1 MTPVQI
7 SRSLSKAVSTL
18 SFGAPITHVYN
29 PLVYAARS
37 HEQYENRF
45 ARPECEVLFLGMN
58 PGPWGMAQTGVPFGE
73 VTLVRDWMGIEAKVD
88 KPVVEH
94 PKRPVTGFACTRSE
108 VSGKRLWGWAQER
121 FGTPDDF
128 FPRFYVH
135 NYCPLSFMEASG
147 RNFTPDKLKVDERA
161 PLYEACD
168 EALRQLVNYL
178 QPEYV
183 LGVGGFAEKR
193 IRAALVAYDGVIGRI
208 LHPSPASPAANRGW
222 AALAESDLA
231 DLGIDV

>member
-1 MTPVQI
+1 
-7 SRSLSKAVSTL
+7 
-18 SFGAPITHVYN
+18 
-29 PLVYAARS
+29 
-37 HEQYENRF
+37 
-45 ARPECEVLFLGMN
+45 
-58 PGPWGMAQTGVPFGE
+58 
-73 VTLVRDWMGIEAKVD
+73 
-88 KPVVEH
+88 
-94 PKRPVTGFACTRSE
+94 
-108 VSGKRLWGWAQER
+108 
-121 FGTPDDF
+121 
-128 FPRFYVH
+128 
-135 NYCPLSFMEASG
+135 MEASG